1 MKNYQTLEVW
11 TSSIK
16 MIKMIYK
23 ETTKFP
29 KEELYGLTSQIRRAA
44 VSVAANFA
52 EAHGRQ
58 YKKDSIH
65 FLHISRG
72 SICELEAL
80 LSVALEVEMISTE
93 DFAQISEVVEKTSRL
108 LNGYINYMRNST
120 LR

>member
-1 MKNYQTLEVW
+1 
-11 TSSIK
+11 

-65 FLHISRG
+65 FLHFRVDLYVNWKLY
-72 SICELEAL
+72 CL
-80 LSVALEVEMISTE
+80 
-93 DFAQISEVVEKTSRL
+93 
-108 LNGYINYMRNST
+108 
-120 LR
+120 